1 MNNLPNVLTMSR
13 IIIIPIV
20 IATFYIDNA
29 FTRWLACGLFITAG
43 VTDYLDGY
51 LARKMEV
58 VSKLGRFLD
67 PIADKLLVASLLLM
81 LGASGRLGEYDN
93 LLSGVLPA
101 LVILCRELL
110 VSGLRE
116 FLAEIHISVPV
127 TKLAKWKT
135 TFQLVAL
142 PMLIVGKLSENA
154 IDWQTIGTVFL
165 WLAAILT
172 IITGY
177 DYLKAGLKHM
187 NDDA

>member
-1 MNNLPNVLTMSR
+1 MINLPNVLTISR
-13 IIIIPIV
+13 IVIIPLI
-20 IATFYIDNA
+20 IATFYVDNA

-51 LARKMEV
+51 FARKMEI
-58 VSKLGRFLD
+58 VSKLGQFLD

-81 LGASGRLGEYDN
+81 LAASGRLGDHDS

-101 LVILCRELL
+101 VVILFREVL

-142 PMLIVGKLSENA
+142 PMLIVGKLGDDA
-154 IDWQTIGTVFL
+154 IDWQTIGICFL
-165 WLAAILT
+165 WAAAVLT
-172 IITGY
+172 MITGY
-177 DYLKAGLKHM
+177 DYMKAGLKHM
-187 NDDA
+187 VGEE